1 MERLDIILCMV
12 YYRVNESVI
21 ERQRGVKY
29 SQATNYALH
38 TMLYFVA
45 LPPGTTIGV
54 QQLAELQRLSPTYL
68 SKILT
73 RLVKAGMISST
84 PGINGGYKLTRNKAD
99 LSFLEV
105 IHAIEG
111 TASLFQCDDGEDHQG
126 CLIQAVMANAEQQM
140 EHYLKERKLIE
151 LVGQVGDVNALA

>member
-1 MERLDIILCMV
+1 M
-12 YYRVNESVI
+12 
-21 ERQRGVKY
+21 KY

-45 LPPGTTIGV
+45 LPPGTTVGV
-54 QQLAELQRLSPTYL
+54 QQLAEFQELSPTYL

-73 RLVKAGMISST
+73 RLVKAGLIEST
-84 PGINGGYKLTRNKAD
+84 PGVNGGYMLLRDKEE

-111 TASLFQCDDGEDHQG
+111 TASLFHCSVGPHHNPA
-126 CLIQAVMANAEQQM
+126 CLIQGVMLNAEQQM
-140 EHYLKERKLIE
+140 EDYLKERKLVE
-151 LVGQVGDVNALA
+151 LVGQLGDVSALA